1 VSVTAAGG
9 FRAAG
14 ATAGLKRSGRP
25 DVALVVNDGPRQD
38 AAAVFTANRCKANPV
53 LWSER
58 TTRDGRLAAV
68 VLNSG
73 GANCYTGAEGFQTT
87 HAAAELVAD
96 LIGAGAFDVAVCST
110 GLIGE
115 QLHRTRLEDG
125 IRKAAAG
132 LGRQGGPDAAAAIMT
147 TDTRPKQSVVAGNGW
162 VVGGMAK
169 GAGMLAPALATMLVV
184 ITTDAVAA
192 GPALDRALREATRRT
207 FDRLDTDGCMSTN
220 DTVLLMSSGASGV
233 EPTADELGE
242 TVTRTCADLARQLWA
257 DAEGSAHQI
266 AVEVVNAASEQDA
279 VEAGR
284 SVARSALFK
293 CAIFGGDP
301 NWGRVLAAI
310 GTTGASFDP
319 ASVGVAMNGVQVC
332 RDGGTG
338 DRRELV
344 DLSARDV
351 SVTID
356 LKAGTASATILTT
369 DLTHDYV
376 HENSAYTT

>member
-1 VSVTAAGG
+1 
-9 FRAAG
+9 
-14 ATAGLKRSGRP
+14 
-25 DVALVVNDGPRQD
+25 
-38 AAAVFTANRCKANPV
+38 VFTANRCRANPV

-58 TTRDGRLAAV
+58 TVSDGRLAAV

-73 GANCYTGAEGFQTT
+73 GANCYTGADGFQTT

-96 LIGAGAFDVAVCST
+96 LVGAGAFDVAVCST

-115 QLHRTRLEDG
+115 RLDPTRLEDG

-147 TDTRPKQSVVAGNGW
+147 TDTRPKQSVVAGEGW

-184 ITTDAVAA
+184 ITTDAVATA
-192 GPALDRALREATRRT
+192 PVLDRALRDATRRT

-220 DTVLLMSSGASGV
+220 DTVLLMSSGASGI
-233 EPTADELGE
+233 EPTEAELGAA
-242 TVTRTCADLARQLWA
+242 VTRTCTDLARQLWA
-257 DAEGSAHQI
+257 DAEGATHQI
-266 AVEVVNAASEQDA
+266 AVDVVNAASEEDA
-279 VEAGR
+279 VEVGR

-301 NWGRVLAAI
+301 NWGRVLAAV

-319 ASVGVAMNGVQVC
+319 ASVGVRMNGVQVC
-332 RDGGTG
+332 RDGGIG
-338 DRRELV
+338 DPRELV
-344 DLSARDV
+344 DLSERDV
-351 SVTID
+351 SVAID
-356 LKAGTASATILTT
+356 LGAGTAKATILTT

-376 HENSAYTT
+376 HENSAYST